1 MHGYIFT
8 SFWLITLKLG
18 KFVNSR
24 PSFQQC
30 QWIFINKSEMES
42 CKKFVEGPISN
53 FIYGWNFAGD
63 ISQMKWNGRLF
74 FHILQYFTGVFSPS
88 VCKFIA
94 KRDYENH
101 NSGILAWVTSFTGED
116 TLGLIELN
124 EFVFGANPRVDI
136 LHRVVVWQRA
146 KRRAV
151 SKLEY
156 WFTCDI
162 VVESTASEKVQIYV
176 IFQKFPRFKVF
187 CLSQLYVQGW
197 VVEREISDST
207 RLVPR
212 KLIYFV
218 YS

>member
-1 MHGYIFT
+1 MHCYIFT
-8 SFWLITLKLG
+8 CFWLITLKLG

-24 PSFQQC
+24 PSFQLC
-30 QWIFINKSEMES
+30 QWIFITKSEVKS
-42 CKKFVEGPISN
+42 CKKFVGGPTSN
-53 FIYGWNFAGD
+53 FIYGLNFARD
-63 ISQMKWNGRLF
+63 ISQMKQTRRLF
-74 FHILQYFTGVFSPS
+74 FHILLYFTDVFSPS

-151 SKLEY
+151 SKVEY
-156 WFTCDI
+156 WFTCNI
-162 VVESTASEKVQIYV
+162 VVCHPKITLYTAIVEPTVSKKVQIACV
-176 IFQKFPRFKVF
+176 IIQKI
-187 CLSQLYVQGW
+187 SGVQGFLPFTVIW
-197 VVEREISDST
+197 PGVSCWKSH
-207 RLVPR
+207 
-212 KLIYFV
+212 
-218 YS
+218 

>member
-1 MHGYIFT
+1 M
-8 SFWLITLKLG
+8 
-18 KFVNSR
+18 
-24 PSFQQC
+24 
-30 QWIFINKSEMES
+30 
-42 CKKFVEGPISN
+42 
-53 FIYGWNFAGD
+53 
-63 ISQMKWNGRLF
+63 SQMKQTRRLF
-74 FHILQYFTGVFSPS
+74 FHILLYFTDVFSPS

-156 WFTCDI
+156 WFTCNI
-162 VVESTASEKVQIYV
+162 VVCHPKITLYTTEAEEGQSKNILQI
-176 IFQKFPRFKVF
+176 QKNILNRNVF
-187 CLSQLYVQGW
+187 LKSLSKSLTNLKNYCK
-197 VVEREISDST
+197 S
-207 RLVPR
+207 
-212 KLIYFV
+212 
-218 YS
+218 

>member
-1 MHGYIFT
+1 MSI
-8 SFWLITLKLG
+8 SSPVSDLSLWNLASSLIPA
-18 KFVNSR
+18 S
-24 PSFQQC
+24 SFQQC
-30 QWIFINKSEMES
+30 QWIFITKSEMES

-53 FIYGWNFAGD
+53 FIYEWNFARD
-63 ISQMKWNGRLF
+63 ISQMKQTRRLL
-74 FHILQYFTGVFSPS
+74 FHILLYFTDVFSPS

-156 WFTCDI
+156 WFTCNI
-162 VVESTASEKVQIYV
+162 VVCHLMITLYTAIVEPTVSKKVQIHV
-176 IFQKFPRFKVF
+176 
-187 CLSQLYVQGW
+187 L
-197 VVEREISDST
+197 
-207 RLVPR
+207 
-212 KLIYFV
+212 
-218 YS
+218 

>member
-1 MHGYIFT
+1 MG
-8 SFWLITLKLG
+8 
-18 KFVNSR
+18 
-24 PSFQQC
+24 
-30 QWIFINKSEMES
+30 
-42 CKKFVEGPISN
+42 GPTSN
-53 FIYGWNFAGD
+53 FIYGLNFARD
-63 ISQMKWNGRLF
+63 ISQIKQTRRLF
-74 FHILQYFTGVFSPS
+74 FYILQYFTDVFSPS

-156 WFTCDI
+156 WFTCNI
-162 VVESTASEKVQIYV
+162 VVCH
-176 IFQKFPRFKVF
+176 P
-187 CLSQLYVQGW
+187 
-197 VVEREISDST
+197 
-207 RLVPR
+207 
-212 KLIYFV
+212 
-218 YS
+218 